1 MLRRLRQHRL
11 VRGGAEI
18 LADVALYLAAMLVVI
33 VILGQLI
40 RLAADGS

>member
-18 LADVALYLAAMLVVI
+18 LADVVLYLAAMLVVI
-33 VILGQLI
+33 MILDKLI
-40 RLAADGS
+40 RYVAGGS

>member
-18 LADVALYLAAMLVVI
+18 LADVVLYLAAVLVVI
-33 VILGQLI
+33 VIVGQLI
-40 RLAADGS
+40 RLAANGS

>member
-11 VRGGAEI
+11 VHGGAEI
-18 LADVALYLAAMLVVI
+18 LADVVLYLAAVLVVI

-40 RLAADGS
+40 RLATDGS

>member
-1 MLRRLRQHRL
+1 MLRRMRQHRL

-18 LADVALYLAAMLVVI
+18 LADAVLYLAAMLIVI

-40 RLAADGS
+40 RLAMDGS

>member
-18 LADVALYLAAMLVVI
+18 LADVVLYLAAMLVVI
-33 VILGQLI
+33 MILDQLI
-40 RLAADGS
+40 RYVAGGS